1 MGGAPQGEWSQRRL
15 TSAAG
20 TTHPQQTSLKRHPLK
35 TQPEETPEIKCL
47 SLALALAL
55 AGVTAAQ
62 AQTYPSRPITLV
74 VPFPPGGS
82 TDVIARIT
90 AERMRATL
98 GQPIVIENVGAAQGS
113 VGVGRVARA
122 PADGYTIDIGQWD
135 THVVN
140 GAIYPLSYD
149 LVKDF
154 EPIALLSRNPLMIV
168 GRKSLPPADLPGLIA
183 WLKANPEKATQG
195 NPTAGGHVAGAYFQK
210 ETGTHFTFV
219 PYRGAG
225 PAMQDLVSGQ
235 IDLLIVQP
243 AVALPQVRTGA
254 IKAFASTGNTRLSV
268 ATDIA
273 TVGEAG
279 LPSLEM
285 MGWYGLF
292 APKGT
297 PKEIIAKLSA
307 AVNEA
312 LSDPGVRQRL
322 ADLGQEIPEPA
333 GRTPQALGDLQKAEI
348 EKWWPIIKAAN
359 IRGE

>member
-1 MGGAPQGEWSQRRL
+1 MMKIL
-15 TSAAG
+15 TICVAMVAGIVAA
-20 TTHPQQTSLKRHPLK
+20 
-35 TQPEETPEIKCL
+35 
-47 SLALALAL
+47 A
-55 AGVTAAQ
+55 
-62 AQTYPSRPITLV
+62 AQTYPTRPITLV

-82 TDVIARIT
+82 TDVIARIMG
-90 AERMRATL
+90 ERMRAIL
-98 GQPIVIENVGAAQGS
+98 GQPVVIENVGAAQGS

-122 PADGYTIDIGQWD
+122 APDGYTIDIGQWD

-140 GAIYPLSYD
+140 GAIYTLPYD
-149 LVKDF
+149 LVRDF
-154 EPIALLSRNPLMIV
+154 EPIGLLSRNPLMIV
-168 GRKSLPPADLPGLIA
+168 GRKTLPPADLPGLVA
-183 WLKANPEKATQG
+183 WLKANPDKATQG

-254 IKAFASTGNTRLSV
+254 IKAFAATGSTRLAV
-268 ATDIA
+268 AQDIP
-273 TVGEAG
+273 TVAEGG

-297 PKEIIAKLSA
+297 PKEIIARLSDA
-307 AVNEA
+307 AAQA
-312 LSDPGVRQRL
+312 LSDPTVRQRL

-333 GRTPQALGDLQKAEI
+333 ERGPEALGALQKADI
-348 EKWWPIIKAAN
+348 EKWGPIVKAAN